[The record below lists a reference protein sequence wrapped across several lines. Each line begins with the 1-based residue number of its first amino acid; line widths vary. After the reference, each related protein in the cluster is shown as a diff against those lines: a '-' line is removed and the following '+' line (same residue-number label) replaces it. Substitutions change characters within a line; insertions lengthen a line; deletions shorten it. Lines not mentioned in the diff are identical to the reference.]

1 MDGNKVMVF
10 ESFAKKA
17 AAKIEARKKM
27 RTEKL
32 YIGDLDE
39 TIEIRAVTDQEVQ
52 DCIEFSDLEI
62 EQDKYMIYLASKTL
76 QDLAEEMI
84 KQGLI
89 EKHLEVMEMFSAVD
103 RRALSKEILKFSGF
117 NEGSTVKPIHE
128 LDEVKN

>member
-27 RTEKL
+27 RTKKL

-76 QDLAEEMI
+76 QDLATEMV

-89 EKHLEVMEMFSAVD
+89 KKHLEIMEMFSAVD
-103 RRALSKEILKFSGF
+103 RRALSKEILNFSGF
-117 NEGSTVKPIHE
+117 NDESTVKPIQE

>member
-27 RTEKL
+27 RTEKI
-32 YIGDLDE
+32 YVGDLDE

-52 DCIEFSDLEI
+52 DCIEFSNLDI

-76 QDLAEEMI
+76 QDLADEMV

-103 RRALSKEILKFSGF
+103 RRALSKEILSFSGF
-117 NEGSTVKPIHE
+117 NDESTVKPIQE

>member
-27 RTEKL
+27 RTEKI
-32 YIGDLDE
+32 YVGDLDE

-52 DCIEFSDLEI
+52 DCIEFSDLDI

-76 QDLAEEMI
+76 QDLADEMV

-103 RRALSKEILKFSGF
+103 RRALSKEILSFSGF
-117 NEGSTVKPIHE
+117 NDESTVKPIQE